1 MTHHIELKNQ
11 HMPIYNASIIY
22 MPTYKAKRS
31 KSKRGKSMRV
41 RSKSMRSKSMR
52 RQTRKGGNSSII
64 RRGSRPKSSPPN
76 WKRLYQECEAS
87 KEHVY
92 AQIGTPREY
101 EVPRPRP
108 QYEVP
113 RPQYE
118 VPRPQYEVPR
128 MRRRRSS
135 SPIYTEILA
144 PAIAPRMSRAPQ
156 MAPPLAPPELPPPRA
171 LKFISKN
178 TPNYTLRNTN
188 SVTNL

>member
-11 HMPIYNASIIY
+11 HMP
-22 MPTYKAKRS
+22 TYKSKRS
-31 KSKRGKSMRV
+31 KSKR
-41 RSKSMRSKSMR
+41 SKSMR
-52 RQTRKGGNSSII
+52 RKSLRRHTRKGGNSSII

-101 EVPRPRP
+101 EVPRP
-108 QYEVP
+108 
-113 RPQYE
+113 
-118 VPRPQYEVPR
+118 QYEVPR
-128 MRRRRSS
+128 MRRRGLS

-144 PAIAPRMSRAPQ
+144 PAIAPRISRAPQ

>member
-22 MPTYKAKRS
+22 MPTYK
-31 KSKRGKSMRV
+31 SKRGKSMR
-41 RSKSMRSKSMR
+41 RKSMR
-52 RQTRKGGNSSII
+52 RHTRKGGNSSII

-101 EVPRPRP
+101 EVPRPQP
-108 QYEVP
+108 LYEVH
-113 RPQYE
+113 
-118 VPRPQYEVPR
+118 RPQYEVPR
-128 MRRRRSS
+128 MRRRGSS

-144 PAIAPRMSRAPQ
+144 PAIAPRMSRAPK

-171 LKFISKN
+171 LKFISKT

>member
-1 MTHHIELKNQ
+1 MTRHIELKNQ

-22 MPTYKAKRS
+22 MPTYKSKRS
-31 KSKRGKSMRV
+31 KSKR
-41 RSKSMRSKSMR
+41 SKSMR
-52 RQTRKGGNSSII
+52 RKSMRRKSMRRHTRKGGNSSII

-101 EVPRPRP
+101 EVPRPQP
-108 QYEVP
+108 LYEVP
-113 RPQYE
+113 RPL
-118 VPRPQYEVPR
+118 YEVPR
-128 MRRRRSS
+128 MRRRRLS

-144 PAIAPRMSRAPQ
+144 PAIAPRISRAPQ